1 MGKHDLRQA
10 YNKADRILKRS
21 EFLRLAKYG
30 RKIQSR
36 HFIAIFGTSPLERTR
51 LGVTVSRKVGRA
63 VTRSRVKRYLR
74 EYFRLNKH
82 DIKRNLDINII
93 AKKAAAGLSSDQ
105 TISSLKHIFNSIK
118 EF

>member
-1 MGKHDLRQA
+1 MGKYDLRQV
-10 YNKADRILKRS
+10 YTKADRILKRS

-36 HFIAIFGTSPLERTR
+36 YFIAIFGTSPLERTR

-105 TISSLKHIFNSIK
+105 TFSSLKHIFNSIK

>member
-1 MGKHDLRQA
+1 MGKYDLRQV
-10 YNKADRILKRS
+10 YTKAERILKRS

-36 HFIAIFGTSPLERTR
+36 HFIAIFETSPFERTR

-82 DIKRNLDINII
+82 EIKRNLDINII

-105 TISSLKHIFNSIK
+105 TFSSLKHIFNSIK

>member
-1 MGKHDLRQA
+1 MNKYDLRQA
-10 YNKADRILKRS
+10 YTKADRILKRS

-36 HFIAIFGTSPLERTR
+36 YFIAIFDTSPFERAR

-63 VTRSRVKRYLR
+63 VTRSRLKRYLR
-74 EYFRLNKH
+74 EYFRLNRH
-82 DIKRNLDINII
+82 DIKGNLDINII
-93 AKKAAAGLSSDQ
+93 AKKAASGLSSDQ
-105 TISSLKHIFNSIK
+105 TFSSLKSIFNSIK